1 MISLSVDP
9 WVSSGAC
16 EQPWFTDNGLGFW
29 CLMPLSTI
37 YELYRGSTDNE
48 GRQMCN
54 FLLQE
59 FPDNLLGDSTRKYNI
74 IQKVVN
80 PKIV

>member
-1 MISLSVDP
+1 MTTMISLSVDP

-37 YELYRGSTDNE
+37 YELYRGGTDNE
-48 GRQMCN
+48 GR
-54 FLLQE
+54 
-59 FPDNLLGDSTRKYNI
+59 
-74 IQKVVN
+74 
-80 PKIV
+80 